1 MPAGKGQQTHHQRHT
16 LPEAH
21 HGARLVQLTAGDGMH
36 YLPYFYNPHLD
47 AAGERLLY
55 VGDHSGSEQPSTRAA
70 GAQGVR
76 GRGAEQAYV
85 LDVASGTATQL
96 TEAQGRD
103 QHWSPYIRVGIDG
116 IRPQFVAWS
125 QPDWQHALYWEDNA
139 LQRVH
144 VETLAEETIYRLRPD
159 VVPQVLHC
167 SAGGWVSFGYIPCE
181 VQERIRKKLA
191 GGGRMEWDDALLER
205 LTRDCG
211 FVVFDLI
218 ARRVV
223 TDEHVPF
230 WVNHIQASPA
240 NTRVLFCQEGPW
252 QRQRMWLYDVSAAT
266 WGPLREQE
274 GGVAIGHE
282 YWLDEATV
290 AYHGTLPDKRGFFGR
305 IDVTT
310 GATTETPSAEGERFY
325 GHYHTSPDGAFV
337 ITDGEITSDHVSVAR
352 LDAERVTFTPIGR
365 HGWVRSKDQRHHPH
379 PHWHQSGQWITFTG
393 CDAQGTQALLLDVR
407 ALTLPD

>member
-1 MPAGKGQQTHHQRHT
+1 
-16 LPEAH
+16 
-21 HGARLVQLTAGDGMH
+21 MH

-47 AAGERLLY
+47 AAGKRLLY
-55 VGDHSGSEQPSTRAA
+55 VGDQSGT
-70 GAQGVR
+70 
-76 GRGAEQAYV
+76 EQAYV
-85 LDVASGTATQL
+85 LDVESGIATQL
-96 TEAQGRD
+96 TDARGRD

-125 QPDWQHALYWEDNA
+125 QPDWQHVLYWEDNA
-139 LQRVH
+139 LKRVH
-144 VETLAEETIYRLRPD
+144 VETLAEETLYQLRPD

-167 SAGGWVSFGYIPCE
+167 SSGGWVSFGYIPCE
-181 VQERIRKKLA
+181 VQEGIRKKLA

-211 FVVFDLI
+211 FVVFDL
-218 ARRVV
+218 ATRRVV
-223 TDEHVPF
+223 TDEHVPI

-252 QRQRMWLYDVSAAT
+252 QRQRMWLYDVTAAR

-282 YWLDEATV
+282 YWLDESTV

-310 GATTETPSAEGERFY
+310 SAVVETLSAEGERFY
-325 GHYHTSPDGAFV
+325 GHYHTSPNGEFV
-337 ITDGEITSDHVSVAR
+337 ITDGEITSDHISVAR

-365 HGWVRSKDQRHHPH
+365 HSWVRSKDQRHHPH

-407 ALTLPD
+407 DVSF

>member
-1 MPAGKGQQTHHQRHT
+1 MTNGT
-16 LPEAH
+16 
-21 HGARLVQLTAGDGMH
+21 RLTQLTSGAGMH

-47 AAGERLLY
+47 APGHRLLY
-55 VGDHSGSEQPSTRAA
+55 VGDQSGS
-70 GAQGVR
+70 
-76 GRGAEQAYV
+76 EQAYV
-85 LDVASGTATQL
+85 LDVESREETQL
-96 TEAQGRD
+96 TRANGKD

-125 QPDWQHALYWEDNA
+125 QPDWQHILFWENNT
-139 LQRVH
+139 LKRVH
-144 VETLAEETIYRLRPD
+144 VETRQEEALYELREEA
-159 VVPQVLHC
+159 VPQILHC
-167 SAGGWVSFGYIPCE
+167 SAGGWVCFGYIPRE
-181 VQERIRKKLA
+181 VQERIRSKLA

-205 LTRDCG
+205 LTRGCG

-218 ARRVV
+218 GRHVV

-230 WVNHIQASPA
+230 WVNHIQASPTNA
-240 NTRVLFCQEGPW
+240 RVLFCQEGPW
-252 QRQRMWLYDVSAAT
+252 QRQRMWLYDSATAK

-282 YWLDEATV
+282 FWLDETTV

-310 GATTETPSAEGERFY
+310 GDRTETPSAEGERFY

-352 LDAERVTFTPIGR
+352 LDVGPDGGSVQFSPIGR

-379 PHWHQSGQWITFTG
+379 PHWHQSGDWITFTG
-393 CDAQGTQALLLDVR
+393 CDEHGTQALVLDVR
-407 ALTLPD
+407 ELRLDA